1 MRTELTD
8 ALLARHY
15 DEKAKTNQT
24 LLEWIA
30 QTGIRLRGK
39 PFSLEGHAYL
49 KAIYED
55 THPYLVFEKAAQM
68 GLSTYFMLK
77 GLWLAHLHGR
87 KVLHFFPTDDQADLF
102 SNDRFTLFFLEN
114 PDLAAHLSTDNIRLR
129 HFGRGS
135 LVYQGLF
142 NLKKAKM
149 MDGDMVILDEFDE
162 VKPLVGKYALDRV
175 LHSDLKWIA
184 ELSQPSIPDY
194 GVDLNFQKSDRR
206 YWLLKCSC
214 GEWVNLEKSFPDCIQ
229 PRKSKKRI
237 VNGIDRKYARVCPKC
252 TKELDLQRGE
262 WVAEK
267 PEITDIRGYHI
278 SQLYSS
284 LLSADAIFT
293 DFTDA
298 RKSYE
303 KARFTNSIIGNPYTD
318 RLKQPLTDEIF
329 RACEADFGFQSS
341 STGAVMGI
349 DQGDL
354 LHIVIL
360 QPTESGFQVIRMV
373 ETEDWAQIDHLMQ
386 KFNIRA
392 AVCDALPNKHTAKSY
407 GKKYD
412 KRWFIQYFTGEEL
425 KFDTED
431 LVNVVKVN
439 RTDSLDETVLKFHN
453 YEMQLPNPKR
463 LSPKDTL
470 LYETYQRHL
479 KNLVKDLVERPNGL
493 ARYEYKH
500 RIENHF
506 AMATNSALLAA
517 QIYREKTRRLE
528 IQDVEIW

>member
-1 MRTELTD
+1 MDLQD
-8 ALLARHY
+8 ALKAREAY
-15 DEKAKTNQT
+15 ERKKKQTT
-24 LLEWIA
+24 LLEWI
-30 QTGIRLRGK
+30 QEQGIRLRGK
-39 PFSLEGHAYL
+39 PFSFEGHAYL

-55 THPYLVFEKAAQM
+55 THPYMVFEKAAQM

-114 PDLAAHLSTDNIRLR
+114 PDLAAHLQTDNIRLR

-149 MDGDMVILDEFDE
+149 MDGDMVVLDEFDE
-162 VKPLVGKYALDRV
+162 VKPLIGKYALDRI
-175 LHSDLKWIA
+175 LHSDLKWVA
-184 ELSQPSIPDY
+184 ELSQPSLPDY
-194 GVDLNFQKSDRR
+194 GVDINFQASDKR
-206 YWLLKCSC
+206 YWLIRCKC
-214 GEWVNLEKSFPDCIQ
+214 GEWVNMEKSFPDCIA
-229 PRKSKKRI
+229 PRNGRRRI
-237 VNGIDRKYARVCPKC
+237 VNGIDRKYARICPKC
-252 TKELDLQRGE
+252 GAELDLQAGE
-262 WVAEK
+262 WVAEN
-267 PEITDIRGYHI
+267 PSVEDRRGYHI

-284 LLSADAIFT
+284 LISADEIWKAYQ
-293 DFTDA
+293 DA

-318 RLKQPLTDEIF
+318 RLKQPLTDEVF

-354 LHIVIL
+354 LHIVLL
-360 QPTESGFQVIRMV
+360 QPFDGGFQLIRIE
-373 ETEDWAQIDHLMQ
+373 ETEDWKLIDRLMK
-386 KFNIRA
+386 KFNVRV

-407 GKKYD
+407 GKRYE
-412 KRWFIQYFTGEEL
+412 KRWFIQYFTGEEV
-425 KFDTED
+425 KFGLEDT
-431 LVNVVKVN
+431 VNTIKVN
-439 RTDSLDETVLKFHN
+439 RTDSLDDLVLKFHN
-453 YEMQLPNPKR
+453 YEIQLPDPKR
-463 LSPKDTL
+463 LTPKDTA
-470 LYETYQRHL
+470 LYERYQNHL
-479 KNLVKDLVERPNGL
+479 KNLVKDLVEKPNGL
-493 ARYEYKH
+493 VRYEYKH

-517 QIYREKTRRLE
+517 TIYREKRQRLE
-528 IQDVEIW
+528 VQKVEIW